1 MKSHQT
7 SLHLSRSNTHTY
19 TQALISVCLSLL
31 VVLFG
36 YVVVCFVL
44 SVTLWFVRGLLCY
57 SFLGQQSDGLS
68 SFSLWLSWILLLQ
81 FFSFGGCWNQQ
92 HSTNS
97 LFPNPVSGLWRRP
110 FKATY
115 PRSLSQTEGKW
126 MMFPDKIS
134 HSDHIWCTFH
144 RKANPT
150 MHFNKPKNRFKMAD
164 FVL

>member
-19 TQALISVCLSLL
+19 TQALISVSLSSGCFIWLCCSL
-31 VVLFG
+31 FCVVCYSVICPWTPVLFFFG
-36 YVVVCFVL
+36 TAVWWTV
-44 SVTLWFVRGLLCY
+44 
-57 SFLGQQSDGLS
+57 
-68 SFSLWLSWILLLQ
+68 SFSPWLSWILLLQ

-110 FKATY
+110 FKTTY
-115 PRSLSQTEGKW
+115 PRFLSQTEEKW